1 MNALQDG
8 FPGLTVF
15 LTFGHSLPRH
25 KSGMGQKALADCDYG
40 LLAPFLDGMIAAAR
54 GDTTLVDGFE
64 LSYGYKEAA
73 RFEGAYQLMKQGVL
87 PIVADPAQ
95 YARVVRAGFG
105 LWLDYDWRARGWD
118 TSDPTRNYFTPAA
131 FEASLQAALARS
143 DQYVW
148 IYTETPRWF
157 SEEDKPVKLPEAY
170 VEAIQRAR
178 RATR

>member
-1 MNALQDG
+1 
-8 FPGLTVF
+8 
-15 LTFGHSLPRH
+15 
-25 KSGMGQKALADCDYG
+25 MGQKPLADCDYG

-64 LSYGYKEAA
+64 LSYGYKEPA
-73 RFEGAYQLMKQGVL
+73 RFEAAYQLMKQGVL
-87 PIVADPAQ
+87 PIVADPKQ

-118 TSDPTRNYFTPAA
+118 ASDAARNYFTPVA
-131 FEASLQAALARS
+131 FEASLKTALERS

-157 SEEDKPVKLPEAY
+157 SENDQRVKLPEAY
-170 VEAIQRAR
+170 VEAIERAR
-178 RATR
+178 GETR